1 MTRRR
6 WCLSRVEIDD
16 SSWRLSRISNSPYRD
31 LPIESISF
39 RLLRTC
45 LQRNHLFHFFLKKNV
60 VTTLPFHV
68 IIDDQWQIDTHVD
81 VWIVVYVSFSIFS
94 TSWKTSESSRR
105 IHPSMKRQHK
115 WSLRLCYLDRKF
127 VIISRAHP
135 EVMTD
140 NPNYSIA
147 MIRYVKYLKW
157 KTMSGKK
164 KNITSVPLSSLLYFG
179 SARALIMSIRMN
191 CSDTRSSC
199 YWWSWYEELQSSSW
213 HVVMLSWRVVGS
225 NSRLRDKEDT
235 DFRAEITN
243 VTNRNDF
250 KLIASCQTS
259 FVITLRIVHQRR
271 DYDVIDFTWS
281 CSDAVF

>member
-94 TSWKTSESSRR
+94 TSWKSSESSRR

-164 KNITSVPLSSLLYFG
+164 KKKHYVRPAILTTVFRVRARSHYVYKNELFGHEIIVLLMILIW
-179 SARALIMSIRMN
+179 RAPVELV
-191 CSDTRSSC
+191 TRR
-199 YWWSWYEELQSSSW
+199 Y
-213 HVVMLSWRVVGS
+213 VVMTRRWEQLKIER
-225 NSRLRDKEDT
+225 
-235 DFRAEITN
+235 
-243 VTNRNDF
+243 
-250 KLIASCQTS
+250 
-259 FVITLRIVHQRR
+259 QRR
-271 DYDVIDFTWS
+271 YWLPRWNNERHEQKWL
-281 CSDAVF
+281 